1 MPRNDSRVSL
11 IIRLTEQERDKFK
24 LYAVKNKTTMQDIT
38 LNLIK
43 NYLNNS
49 EEEKVSEYE

>member
-43 NYLNNS
+43 NYLNNP